1 MIHIDLNGDFPLIN
15 KVNYLNTA
23 SIGLIP
29 QPVIQKV
36 VDFISEVSIGGTKK
50 INEIIEENIYNEL
63 RRATSKL
70 LNCDSNDVA
79 IFTSVTEA
87 INSIAWSLGI
97 TSGKIISTTIEF
109 PSVTYPWIRL
119 SREKNRSIIVKL
131 IDTENY
137 YINQDKIISEIDEDT
152 KVVMLS
158 HVEYLTGQIN
168 DIRRIADEAHKVGA
182 IVIVDGIQAAGY
194 IPIDI
199 MKLRADIYIIGSYKW
214 LIGPFGA
221 ASAYISREIYENIE
235 PAIVGWRS
243 TENMWN
249 FNGTTL
255 KYASTARKFEFCT
268 TAYYS
273 MIGMAESI
281 KYLLNLGIKNIYDHN
296 MQLIRVAAEEL
307 IKKNIK
313 ITPPYNLDE
322 RGSIITFKVK
332 NLENTVN
339 KLKSL
344 ERPIEFSVR
353 GGMIRISPHIYNSSN
368 DITQLLENI

>member
-70 LNCDSNDVA
+70 LNCDPNDVA

-137 YINQDKIISEIDEDT
+137 YINQDKIISEIDENT

-307 IKKNIK
+307 IKKNVK